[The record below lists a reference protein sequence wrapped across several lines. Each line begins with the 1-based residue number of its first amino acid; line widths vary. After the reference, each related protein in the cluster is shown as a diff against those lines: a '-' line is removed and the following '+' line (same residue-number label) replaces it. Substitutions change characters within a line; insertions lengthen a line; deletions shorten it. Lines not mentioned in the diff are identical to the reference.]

1 MVRRIT
7 LLAWSK
13 GIGMKKL
20 GLLLLAAT
28 VALLPAQADPL
39 RVDLLISYLDFS
51 MPMPPPI
58 FQGSNLSGTA
68 SFFKQSTTSDL
79 NVLQPVPPPIDIGN
93 VAQGQSFETSF
104 LIDTANFLFAQ
115 QLDFSFSGLTNLAP
129 DPPPIVPSF
138 TAMAFSS
145 NGDLPSAVPNPP
157 PVLPIAD
164 LSSFLIPQPPPIS
177 QSGRIVAFDDP
188 VVVGTW
194 TVTVSAVPEPS
205 MLLPLVAFGLLF
217 LGRAIKR
224 PLNGTP
230 EQES

>member
-1 MVRRIT
+1 
-7 LLAWSK
+7 
-13 GIGMKKL
+13 MKKL

-28 VALLPAQADPL
+28 VALVPAQADPL
-39 RVDLLISYLDFS
+39 RVDLVISYLLPTLLPS
-51 MPMPPPI
+51 PPPI

-79 NVLQPVPPPIDIGN
+79 NVLLPVPPPIDIGN

-104 LIDTANFLFAQ
+104 LIDTASFLFAQ

-138 TAMAFSS
+138 TAMAFSNS
-145 NGDLPSAVPNPP
+145 GDLPSASPNPP
-157 PVLPIAD
+157 PILPIAD
-164 LSSFLIPQPPPIS
+164 LSSFLAPQPPPIS

-205 MLLPLVAFGLLF
+205 MLLPLVCLLLF
-217 LGRAIKR
+217 FGWAIKR
-224 PLNGTP
+224 RVNRTP